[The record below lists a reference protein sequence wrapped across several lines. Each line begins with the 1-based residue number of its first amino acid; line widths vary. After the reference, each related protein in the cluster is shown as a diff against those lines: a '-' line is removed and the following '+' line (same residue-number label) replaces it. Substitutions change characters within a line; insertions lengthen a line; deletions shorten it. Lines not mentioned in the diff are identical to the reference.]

1 MSRGLAL
8 LSAVFALVL
17 LPLLGGP
24 AFAAT
29 DALDP
34 GIEPGSSSEA
44 VIENPDAEVATPD
57 WKGLRQDTKY
67 FLAYQFVAI
76 GVLYVM
82 PESVTNWDRSG
93 DHLAKWWDN
102 VTHPMLDDDA
112 FYINYILHPYWGATY
127 YTRGRERGLGR
138 WESLGYSALLSTL
151 YEFGAEALFEHPS
164 YQDLVVTPLV
174 GSLLG
179 EFVFAPIR
187 SNIKAKPGPRDSWD
201 KLALVLTDPL
211 GAANDLTNRL
221 FGVETQVALTPFRGM
236 YSSRPTSGPLATAL
250 YGGDGAAGARPD
262 RLRSKSPTWGLQL
275 DVRW

>member
-8 LSAVFALVL
+8 LSAVLVLALV
-17 LPLLGGP
+17 PWLGTP

-29 DALDP
+29 EAVDP
-34 GIEPGSSSEA
+34 GIEPGPTLETTIQSPEEEA
-44 VIENPDAEVATPD
+44 IPPD
-57 WKGLRQDTKY
+57 WKGIRRDTGY
-67 FLAYQFVAI
+67 FLAYQFAVI

-93 DHLAKWWDN
+93 DHLSKWWDN
-102 VTHPMLDDDA
+102 VTHPTFDDDA

-127 YTRGRERGLGR
+127 YIRGRERGLSR
-138 WESLGYSALLSTL
+138 WQSFGYSAFLSAL
-151 YEFGAEALFEHPS
+151 YEFGAEALFERPS
-164 YQDLVVTPLV
+164 YQDLVITPLV

-187 SNIKAKPGPRDSWD
+187 SSIKSKRDPLDNWD
-201 KLALVLTDPL
+201 KLGLILTDPL

-221 FGVETQVALTPFRGM
+221 FGVETEVALTPFRGTNALR
-236 YSSRPTSGPLATAL
+236 STSGAHASTL
-250 YGGDGAAGARPD
+250 YAGGAAGARPD
-262 RLRSKSPTWGLQL
+262 TLRPKSPTWGLQL